1 MYAVFFLKV
10 NLTEV
15 MLAPIELKTSMKR
28 NYNQC
33 RKDKGNLKI
42 K

>member
-1 MYAVFFLKV
+1 MSAVFFLKV
-10 NLTEV
+10 NVTEV
-15 MLAPIELKTSMKR
+15 KLAPIDMKTSLKR